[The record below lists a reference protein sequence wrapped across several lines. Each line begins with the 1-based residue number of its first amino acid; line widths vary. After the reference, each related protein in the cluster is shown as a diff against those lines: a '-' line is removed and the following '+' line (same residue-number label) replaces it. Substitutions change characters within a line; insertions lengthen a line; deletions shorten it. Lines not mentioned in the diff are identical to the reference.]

1 MQDISG
7 KSCLTN
13 FYGMDMTT
21 DKIRSLV
28 KKWQVW
34 HIAVHAGRGSW
45 EWLQMVHAR
54 TWEERG
60 RGKKGKFWNCRNC
73 SASIL

>member
-1 MQDISG
+1 MRIFGVVLWKYFYMYILRKVGERRLTLFSVQDISG

-34 HIAVHAGRGSW
+34 HIAVQA
-45 EWLQMVHAR
+45 
-54 TWEERG
+54 ERG
-60 RGKKGKFWNCRNC
+60 G
-73 SASIL
+73 

>member
-1 MQDISG
+1 MYIFVRKVGERRLTLLSVQDISG

-34 HIAVHAGRGSW
+34 HIAVQAGRG
-45 EWLQMVHAR
+45 
-54 TWEERG
+54 G
-60 RGKKGKFWNCRNC
+60 
-73 SASIL
+73 